1 MLLSAGRSE
10 LRMPTSGTNTRRI
23 AKNVGF
29 LYMRM
34 LVMMVISFITTRV
47 MLRAL
52 GVDNYGINN
61 VVGGLVSMFSM
72 LSASLS
78 GAVSRFFTFGLGKG
92 DMKHLRVVFSTSINI
107 HIVLAVIV
115 LVAIETV
122 GVWFLNHRMVIA
134 PDRLGAA
141 NWVLQCSTIVFAIN
155 LLSVPY
161 RAAII
166 AHERMSAFAYLTIF
180 DATAKLLIVCAI
192 YFYGGDKLKL
202 LAVLNIIPTL
212 IAQVIYWGYCK
223 RNFVECR
230 YECVYDKKLFG
241 EIFSFAGW
249 SFIGN
254 TAGLMKNEGVNVVI
268 NTFTGAAV
276 NAARG
281 IAMQVNGV
289 VMQFISNF
297 TMALNPQIIKDY
309 AAGQLERMHK
319 LMFQGTKLSYYIFMI
334 LSIPVIFEI
343 ETFLHVWLG
352 EVPAHT
358 VLFTRLVLVLSLA
371 EIVSHTLITA
381 QTATGKIKVYQ
392 MVVGGILLLNLPVS
406 YLLLRWGWFPEVT
419 VIVAIIISQLCLV
432 ARLWFLRRMIDFPVR
447 KFVVKV
453 YCNVLVVTLLSL
465 IVPTVCYLLMP
476 AGLVRFFVLCSLSVF
491 SSAVVI
497 YFVGCNREERVLI
510 GKAIRSVIAKFRRG

>member
-1 MLLSAGRSE
+1 MSD
-10 LRMPTSGTNTRRI
+10 PNTRRI
-23 AKNVGF
+23 AKNTAL
-29 LYMRM
+29 LYIRM

-47 MLRAL
+47 MLKAL

-107 HIVLAVIV
+107 HIVLAIIV
-115 LVAIETV
+115 LIAIETA

-141 NWVLQCSTIVFAIN
+141 NWVLQCSTIIFAIN

-180 DATAKLLIVCAI
+180 EATAKLLIVCAI

-202 LAVLNIIPTL
+202 LAMLNIIPA
-212 IAQVIYWGYCK
+212 IISQVIYWRYCK
-223 RNFVECR
+223 RNFIECR
-230 YECVYDKKLFG
+230 YQYVYDKKLFG

-254 TAGLMKNEGVNVVI
+254 TAGVMKNEGVNVVI
-268 NTFTGAAV
+268 NTFFGASI

-281 IAMQVNGV
+281 IAMQVNGM

-343 ETFLHVWLG
+343 ETFLQVWLD

-392 MVVGGILLLNLPVS
+392 MVVGGILLLNLPIS

-419 VIVAIIISQLCLV
+419 IIVAIIVSQLCLV
-432 ARLWFLRRMIDFPVR
+432 ARLCFLRKMIDLPVR
-447 KFVVKV
+447 RFIVEV
-453 YCNVLVVTLLSL
+453 YCNVIVVTAISL
-465 IVPTVCYLLMP
+465 IVPAICYVLMP
-476 AGLVRFFVLCSLSVF
+476 SGIVRFFTLCSLSIL
-491 SSAVVI
+491 SSAATI
-497 YFVGCNREERVLI
+497 YWVGCNRDDRAMVAKMA
-510 GKAIRSVIAKFRRG
+510 GSVISKFRRK

>member
-1 MLLSAGRSE
+1 
-10 LRMPTSGTNTRRI
+10 
-23 AKNVGF
+23 
-29 LYMRM
+29 
-34 LVMMVISFITTRV
+34 MMVIGFITTRV
-47 MLRAL
+47 MLNAL

-107 HIVLAVIV
+107 HIVLAAIV
-115 LVAIETV
+115 LIAIETV

-134 PDRLGAA
+134 PDRLEAA
-141 NWVLQCSTIVFAIN
+141 NWVLQCSTVIFAIN

-166 AHERMSAFAYLTIF
+166 AHERISAFAYLTIF

-202 LAVLNIIPTL
+202 FAVLNTLPAIIS
-212 IAQVIYWGYCK
+212 QVIYWRYCK
-223 RNFVECR
+223 RSFVECN
-230 YECVYDKKLFG
+230 YQCVFDKKLFG

-268 NTFTGAAV
+268 NTFFGASI
-276 NAARG
+276 NTARG
-281 IAMQVNGV
+281 IAMQVNGM

-334 LSIPVIFEI
+334 LSIPIMFEI
-343 ETFLHVWLG
+343 EAFLQVWLG
-352 EVPAHT
+352 EVPEHT
-358 VLFTRLVLVLSLA
+358 VFFTRLVLVLSLA
-371 EIVSHTLITA
+371 EIISHTLITA

-392 MVVGGILLLNLPVS
+392 MVVGGILLLNLPIS
-406 YLLLRWGWFPEVT
+406 YLLLRWGYFPEVT
-419 VIVAIIISQLCLV
+419 VIVAIIVSQLCLV
-432 ARLWFLRRMIDFPVR
+432 ARLWFLRRMIDFPVGR
-447 KFVVKV
+447 FIAKV
-453 YCNVLVVTLLSL
+453 YCNVIVVTLLSL
-465 IVPTVCYLLMP
+465 IVPSVCYVLMP
-476 AGLVRFFVLCSLSVF
+476 AGITRFFVLCGLSVL
-491 SSAVVI
+491 SSAAVI
-497 YFVGCNREERVLI
+497 YFVGCNREERAMIVK
-510 GKAIRSVIAKFRRG
+510 GAQSVIAKLRRR

>member
-1 MLLSAGRSE
+1 MSD
-10 LRMPTSGTNTRRI
+10 PNTRRI
-23 AKNVGF
+23 AKNTGL
-29 LYMRM
+29 LYIRM
-34 LVMMVISFITTRV
+34 LVMMVIGFITTRV
-47 MLRAL
+47 MLNAL

-107 HIVLAVIV
+107 HIVLAAIV
-115 LVAIETV
+115 LIAIETV

-134 PDRLGAA
+134 PDRLEAA
-141 NWVLQCSTIVFAIN
+141 NWVLQCSTVIFAIN

-202 LAVLNIIPTL
+202 FAVLNILPAI
-212 IAQVIYWGYCK
+212 ISQAIYWRYCK
-223 RNFVECR
+223 RSFVECN
-230 YECVYDKKLFG
+230 YQCVFDKKLFG

-268 NTFTGAAV
+268 NTFFGASI
-276 NAARG
+276 NTARG
-281 IAMQVNGV
+281 IAMQVNGM

-334 LSIPVIFEI
+334 LSIPIMFEI
-343 ETFLHVWLG
+343 EAFLQVWLG
-352 EVPAHT
+352 EVPEHT
-358 VLFTRLVLVLSLA
+358 VFFTRLVLVLSLA
-371 EIVSHTLITA
+371 EIISHTLITA

-406 YLLLRWGWFPEVT
+406 YLLLRWGCFPEVT
-419 VIVAIIISQLCLV
+419 VIVAIIVSQLCLV
-432 ARLWFLRRMIDFPVR
+432 ARLWFLRRMIDFPVGG
-447 KFVVKV
+447 FFTKV
-453 YCNVLVVTLLSL
+453 YCNVIVVTLLSL
-465 IVPTVCYLLMP
+465 IVPSVCYVLMP
-476 AGLVRFFVLCSLSVF
+476 AGITRFFVLCGLSVL
-491 SSAVVI
+491 SSAAVI
-497 YFVGCNREERVLI
+497 YFVGCNCEERAMIV
-510 GKAIRSVIAKFRRG
+510 KAVQSVIAKLRRR

>member
-1 MLLSAGRSE
+1 MSD
-10 LRMPTSGTNTRRI
+10 PNTRRI
-23 AKNVGF
+23 AKNTAL
-29 LYMRM
+29 LYIRM

-47 MLRAL
+47 MLKAL

-107 HIVLAVIV
+107 HIVLAIIV
-115 LVAIETV
+115 LIAIETA

-141 NWVLQCSTIVFAIN
+141 NWVLQCSTIIFAIN

-202 LAVLNIIPTL
+202 LAMLNIIPA
-212 IAQVIYWGYCK
+212 IISQVIYWRYCK
-223 RNFVECR
+223 RNFIECH
-230 YECVYDKKLFG
+230 YQYVYDKKLFG

-254 TAGLMKNEGVNVVI
+254 TAGVMKNEGVNVVI
-268 NTFTGAAV
+268 NTFFGASI

-281 IAMQVNGV
+281 IAMQVNGM

-343 ETFLHVWLG
+343 ETFLQVWLD

-392 MVVGGILLLNLPVS
+392 MVVGGILLLNLPIS

-419 VIVAIIISQLCLV
+419 VIVAIIVSQLCLV
-432 ARLWFLRRMIDFPVR
+432 ARLCFLRKMIDLPVR
-447 KFVVKV
+447 RFIVEV
-453 YCNVLVVTLLSL
+453 YCNVIVVTAISL
-465 IVPTVCYLLMP
+465 IVPAICYVLMP
-476 AGLVRFFVLCSLSVF
+476 SGIVRFFTLCSLSVL
-491 SSAVVI
+491 SSAATI
-497 YFVGCNREERVLI
+497 YWVGCNRDDRAMVAKMA
-510 GKAIRSVIAKFRRG
+510 GSVISKFRRK

>member
-1 MLLSAGRSE
+1 MSDQ
-10 LRMPTSGTNTRRI
+10 NTHRI
-23 AKNVGF
+23 AKNTGL
-29 LYMRM
+29 LYIRM
-34 LVMMVISFITTRV
+34 LVMMVIGFITTRV
-47 MLRAL
+47 MLQAL

-78 GAVSRFFTFGLGKG
+78 GAVSRFFTFGLGRG

-107 HIVLAVIV
+107 HIVLAAIV
-115 LVAIETV
+115 LIAIETV
-122 GVWFLNHRMVIA
+122 GVWFLNHRMMIA

-141 NWVLQCSTIVFAIN
+141 NWVLQCSTVIFAIN

-180 DATAKLLIVCAI
+180 EATAKLLIVCAI

-202 LAVLNIIPTL
+202 LTMLNIIPAITS
-212 IAQVIYWGYCK
+212 QVIYWRYCK
-223 RNFVECR
+223 HHFVECR
-230 YECVYDKKLFG
+230 YQYVYDKKLFG

-254 TAGLMKNEGVNVVI
+254 TAGVMKNEGVNVVI
-268 NTFTGAAV
+268 NTFFGASI

-281 IAMQVNGV
+281 IAMQVNSM

-309 AAGQLERMHK
+309 AAGKLERMHK
-319 LMFQGTKLSYYIFMI
+319 LMFLGTRLSYYIFMI
-334 LSIPVIFEI
+334 LSIPIIFEI
-343 ETFLHVWLG
+343 EIFLQVWLG

-358 VLFTRLVLVLSLA
+358 ILFTRLVLVLSLA
-371 EIVSHTLITA
+371 EIISYTLITA
-381 QTATGKIKVYQ
+381 QNATGKIKVYQ
-392 MVVGGILLLNLPVS
+392 MVVGGVLLLNLPIS
-406 YLLLRWGWFPEVT
+406 YLLLRWGCFPEVT
-419 VIVAIIISQLCLV
+419 VIVAIIVSQLCLI
-432 ARLWFLRRMIDFPVR
+432 ARLWFLRGMIDFPVR
-447 KFVVKV
+447 TFLVKV
-453 YCNVLVVTLLSL
+453 YCNVIAVTLLSL
-465 IVPTVCYLLMP
+465 IVPVTCYMLIP
-476 AGLVRFFVLCSLSVF
+476 PGAERFFVLCSLSVL

-497 YFVGCNREERVLI
+497 YFVGCNQEERTMIVKVAQSI
-510 GKAIRSVIAKFRRG
+510 TAKLRHR

>member
-1 MLLSAGRSE
+1 
-10 LRMPTSGTNTRRI
+10 
-23 AKNVGF
+23 
-29 LYMRM
+29 
-34 LVMMVISFITTRV
+34 MMVIGFITTRV
-47 MLRAL
+47 MLNAL

-107 HIVLAVIV
+107 HIVLAAIV
-115 LVAIETV
+115 LIAIETV

-134 PDRLGAA
+134 PDRLEAA
-141 NWVLQCSTIVFAIN
+141 NWVLQCSTVIFAIN

-202 LAVLNIIPTL
+202 FAVLNTLPAIISQ
-212 IAQVIYWGYCK
+212 AIYWRYCK
-223 RNFVECR
+223 RSFVECN
-230 YECVYDKKLFG
+230 YQCVFDKKLFG

-268 NTFTGAAV
+268 NTFFGASI
-276 NAARG
+276 NTARG
-281 IAMQVNGV
+281 IAMQVNGM

-334 LSIPVIFEI
+334 LSIPIMFEI
-343 ETFLHVWLG
+343 EAFLQVWLG
-352 EVPAHT
+352 EVPEHT
-358 VLFTRLVLVLSLA
+358 VFFTRLVLVLSLA
-371 EIVSHTLITA
+371 EIISHTLITA

-392 MVVGGILLLNLPVS
+392 MVVGGILLLNLPIS
-406 YLLLRWGWFPEVT
+406 YLLLRWGYFPEVT
-419 VIVAIIISQLCLV
+419 VIVAIIVSQLCLV
-432 ARLWFLRRMIDFPVR
+432 ARLWFLRRMIDFPVGR
-447 KFVVKV
+447 FIAKV
-453 YCNVLVVTLLSL
+453 YCNVIVVTLLSL
-465 IVPTVCYLLMP
+465 IVPSVCYVLMP
-476 AGLVRFFVLCSLSVF
+476 AGITRFFVLCGLSVL
-491 SSAVVI
+491 SSAAVI
-497 YFVGCNREERVLI
+497 YFVGCNREERAMIVK
-510 GKAIRSVIAKFRRG
+510 GAQSVIAKLRRR

>member
-1 MLLSAGRSE
+1 MTDSS
-10 LRMPTSGTNTRRI
+10 TRRI
-23 AKNVGF
+23 AKNTGL
-29 LYMRM
+29 LYIRM
-34 LVMMVISFITTRV
+34 LVMMVISFITARV
-47 MLRAL
+47 MLKAL

-92 DMKHLRVVFSTSINI
+92 DMKHLREVFATSINI
-107 HIVLAVIV
+107 HIVLAVVV
-115 LVAIETV
+115 LIAIETV
-122 GVWFLNHRMVIA
+122 GVWFLNHRMVI
-134 PDRLGAA
+134 PDGRLGAA
-141 NWVLQCSTIVFAIN
+141 NWVLQCSTIIFAIN

-202 LAVLNIIPTL
+202 LAVLNILPAL
-212 IAQVIYWGYCK
+212 ISQFIYWRYCK

-230 YECVYDKKLFG
+230 YERVYDKKLFA

-268 NTFTGAAV
+268 NTFTSSAI

-281 IAMQVNGV
+281 IAMQVNGM

-309 AAGQLERMHK
+309 AAGQLERMHR

-334 LSIPVIFEI
+334 LSIPIMFES
-343 ETFLHVWLG
+343 EAFLQVWLG

-371 EIVSHTLITA
+371 EIISHTLITA

-406 YLLLRWGWFPEVT
+406 YLLLRWGCLPEVT
-419 VIVAIIISQLCLV
+419 VIVAIIVSQLCLV
-432 ARLWFLRRMIDFPVR
+432 ARLWFLRRMIDFPVGR
-447 KFVVKV
+447 FITKV
-453 YCNVLVVTLLSL
+453 YCNVIVVTLLSL
-465 IVPTVCYLLMP
+465 IVPGVCYMLMP
-476 AGLVRFFVLCSLSVF
+476 AGYMRFFVLCSLSVL
-491 SSAVVI
+491 SSAATI
-497 YFVGCNREERVLI
+497 YFVGCTREERALVVRAFDSI
-510 GKAIRSVIAKFRRG
+510 ITKIRRR

>member
-1 MLLSAGRSE
+1 MSD
-10 LRMPTSGTNTRRI
+10 PNTRRI
-23 AKNVGF
+23 AKNTGL
-29 LYMRM
+29 LYIRM
-34 LVMMVISFITTRV
+34 LVMMVIGFITTRV
-47 MLRAL
+47 MLNAL

-107 HIVLAVIV
+107 HIVLAAIV
-115 LVAIETV
+115 LIAIETV

-134 PDRLGAA
+134 PDRLEAA
-141 NWVLQCSTIVFAIN
+141 NWVLQCSTVIFAIN

-202 LAVLNIIPTL
+202 FAVLNILPAI
-212 IAQVIYWGYCK
+212 ISQAVYWRYCK
-223 RNFVECR
+223 RSFVECN
-230 YECVYDKKLFG
+230 YQCVFDKKLFG

-268 NTFTGAAV
+268 NTFFGASI
-276 NAARG
+276 NTARG
-281 IAMQVNGV
+281 IAMQVNGM

-334 LSIPVIFEI
+334 LSIPIMFEI
-343 ETFLHVWLG
+343 EAFLQVWLG
-352 EVPAHT
+352 EVPEHT
-358 VLFTRLVLVLSLA
+358 VFFTRLVLVLSLA
-371 EIVSHTLITA
+371 EIISHTLITA

-406 YLLLRWGWFPEVT
+406 YLLLRWGYFPEVT
-419 VIVAIIISQLCLV
+419 VIVAIIVSQLCLV
-432 ARLWFLRRMIDFPVR
+432 ARLWFLRRMIDFPVGR
-447 KFVVKV
+447 FITKV
-453 YCNVLVVTLLSL
+453 YCNVIVVTLLSL
-465 IVPTVCYLLMP
+465 IVPSVCYVLMP
-476 AGLVRFFVLCSLSVF
+476 SGVTRFFVLCGLSVL
-491 SSAVVI
+491 SSAAAI
-497 YFVGCNREERVLI
+497 YFVGCNREERTMIV
-510 GKAIRSVIAKFRRG
+510 KATQSVIAKLRRR

>member
-1 MLLSAGRSE
+1 MSD
-10 LRMPTSGTNTRRI
+10 PNTHRI
-23 AKNVGF
+23 VKNTGF
-29 LYMRM
+29 LYIRM
-34 LVMMVISFITTRV
+34 LVMMVIGFITTRV
-47 MLRAL
+47 MLEAL

-115 LVAIETV
+115 LVAIETA

-134 PDRLGAA
+134 PDRLDAA
-141 NWVLQCSTIVFAIN
+141 NWVLQCSTIIFAIN

-166 AHERMSAFAYLTIF
+166 AHERMSAFVYLTIF
-180 DATAKLLIVCAI
+180 DATAKLLIVCAV

-202 LAVLNIIPTL
+202 LAVLNIIPT
-212 IAQVIYWGYCK
+212 IISQVIYWRYCK
-223 RNFVECR
+223 HNFVECR
-230 YECVYDKKLFG
+230 YQYVYDKKLFA

-268 NTFTGAAV
+268 NLFAGTAINT
-276 NAARG
+276 ARG
-281 IAMQVNGV
+281 IAMQVNGI

-309 AAGQLERMHK
+309 ASGQLERMHK

-334 LSIPVIFEI
+334 LSIPIIFEI
-343 ETFLHVWLG
+343 EPFLQVWLG

-358 VLFTRLVLVLSLA
+358 VLFTRLVMVLSLA

-392 MVVGGILLLNLPVS
+392 MVVGGILLLNLPIS
-406 YLLLRWGWFPEVT
+406 YLLLRWGCFPEVT
-419 VIVAIIISQLCLV
+419 VVVAIIVSQLCLV
-432 ARLWFLRRMIDFPVR
+432 ARLCFLRKMIDLPVMEFI
-447 KFVVKV
+447 KKV
-453 YCNVLVVTLLSL
+453 YCNVIVVTAISL
-465 IVPTVCYLLMP
+465 IVPAVCYLLISP
-476 AGLVRFFVLCSLSVF
+476 GIVRFFVLCSLSVL
-491 SSAVVI
+491 SSIATI
-497 YFVGCNREERVLI
+497 YFVGCNHDDRAMVVKMVE
-510 GKAIRSVIAKFRRG
+510 GVISKLRRR

>member
-1 MLLSAGRSE
+1 MLDS
-10 LRMPTSGTNTRRI
+10 NTHRI
-23 AKNVGF
+23 AKNTAF
-29 LYMRM
+29 LYIRM

-47 MLRAL
+47 MLKAL

-107 HIVLAVIV
+107 HIVLAFIV
-115 LVAIETV
+115 LTAIETV

-134 PDRLGAA
+134 PERLGAA
-141 NWVLQCSTIVFAIN
+141 NWVLQCSTAIFAIN

-180 DATAKLLIVCAI
+180 EATAKLLIVCAI

-202 LAVLNIIPTL
+202 LAMLNIIPA
-212 IAQVIYWGYCK
+212 IISQIIYWRYCK
-223 RNFVECR
+223 HNFVECN
-230 YECVYDKKLFG
+230 YQYVYDKKLFG

-254 TAGLMKNEGVNVVI
+254 TAGVMKNEGVNVVI
-268 NTFTGAAV
+268 NTFFGASI

-281 IAMQVNGV
+281 IAMQVNGM

-343 ETFLHVWLG
+343 ETFLQVWLG

-358 VLFTRLVLVLSLA
+358 VFFTRLVLALSLA

-392 MVVGGILLLNLPVS
+392 MVVGGILLLNLPIS

-419 VIVAIIISQLCLV
+419 VIVAIIVSQLCLV
-432 ARLWFLRRMIDFPVR
+432 ARLWFLRRMINFPVR
-447 KFVVKV
+447 KFITKV
-453 YCNVLVVTLLSL
+453 YCNVITVTLLSL
-465 IVPTVCYLLMP
+465 IVPTTCYILMP
-476 AGLVRFFVLCSLSVF
+476 AGVERFFVLCSLSVL
-491 SSAVVI
+491 SSAAAI
-497 YFVGCNREERVLI
+497 YFVGCNCEERTMIV
-510 GKAIRSVIAKFRRG
+510 KAIKSVTAKLCHR

>member
-1 MLLSAGRSE
+1 MSD
-10 LRMPTSGTNTRRI
+10 PNTRRI
-23 AKNVGF
+23 AKNTGL

-34 LVMMVISFITTRV
+34 LVMMVIGFVTTRV
-47 MLRAL
+47 MLKAL

-115 LVAIETV
+115 LLAIETV

-134 PDRLGAA
+134 PDRLDAA
-141 NWVLQCSTIVFAIN
+141 NWVLQCSTLIFAVN

-202 LAVLNIIPTL
+202 LAVLNIIPA
-212 IAQVIYWGYCK
+212 IISQVIYWRYCK
-223 RNFVECR
+223 RNFVECN
-230 YECVYDKKLFG
+230 YQCVYDKKLFG

-268 NTFTGAAV
+268 NTFFGTSI
-276 NAARG
+276 NTARG
-281 IAMQVNGV
+281 IAMQVNGI

-309 AAGQLERMHK
+309 ASGQLERMHK

-334 LSIPVIFEI
+334 LSIPIIFEI
-343 ETFLHVWLG
+343 EAFLQVWLG

-371 EIVSHTLITA
+371 EIISYMLITA

-392 MVVGGILLLNLPVS
+392 IVVGGILLLNLPVS

-419 VIVAIIISQLCLV
+419 VIVAIIVSQLCLV
-432 ARLWFLRRMIDFPVR
+432 ARLWFLRRMIDFPVG
-447 KFVVKV
+447 KFVTKV
-453 YCNVLVVTLLSL
+453 YCNVVVVTLLSL
-465 IVPTVCYLLMP
+465 IVPAVCYVLMP
-476 AGLVRFFVLCSLSVF
+476 SGVARFFVLCSLSVV
-491 SSAVVI
+491 SSAAAI
-497 YFVGCNREERVLI
+497 YFVGCNREERVMI
-510 GKAIRSVIAKFRRG
+510 GKAIGSVIAKLRHR

>member
-1 MLLSAGRSE
+1 MSD
-10 LRMPTSGTNTRRI
+10 PNTRRI
-23 AKNVGF
+23 AKNTAL
-29 LYMRM
+29 LYIRM

-47 MLRAL
+47 MLKAL

-107 HIVLAVIV
+107 HIVLAIIV
-115 LVAIETV
+115 LIAIETA

-141 NWVLQCSTIVFAIN
+141 NWVLQCSTIIFAIN

-202 LAVLNIIPTL
+202 LAMLNIIPA
-212 IAQVIYWGYCK
+212 IISQVIYWRYCK
-223 RNFVECR
+223 RNFIECR
-230 YECVYDKKLFG
+230 YQYVYDKKLFG

-254 TAGLMKNEGVNVVI
+254 TAGVMKNEGVNVVI
-268 NTFTGAAV
+268 NTFFGASI

-281 IAMQVNGV
+281 IAMQVNGM

-343 ETFLHVWLG
+343 ETFLQVWLD

-392 MVVGGILLLNLPVS
+392 MVVGGILLLNLPIS

-419 VIVAIIISQLCLV
+419 VIVAIIVSQLCLV
-432 ARLWFLRRMIDFPVR
+432 ARLCFLRKMIDLPVR
-447 KFVVKV
+447 RFIVEV
-453 YCNVLVVTLLSL
+453 YCNVIVVTAISL
-465 IVPTVCYLLMP
+465 IVPAICYVLMP
-476 AGLVRFFVLCSLSVF
+476 SGIVRFFTLCSLSIL
-491 SSAVVI
+491 SSAATI
-497 YFVGCNREERVLI
+497 YWVGCNRDDRAMVAKMA
-510 GKAIRSVIAKFRRG
+510 GSVISKFRRK

>member
-1 MLLSAGRSE
+1 
-10 LRMPTSGTNTRRI
+10 
-23 AKNVGF
+23 
-29 LYMRM
+29 
-34 LVMMVISFITTRV
+34 MMVISFITTRV
-47 MLRAL
+47 MLKAL

-107 HIVLAVIV
+107 HIVLATIV
-115 LVAIETV
+115 LIAIETA

-134 PDRLGAA
+134 PERLEAA
-141 NWVLQCSTIVFAIN
+141 NWVLQCSTIIFAIN

-166 AHERMSAFAYLTIF
+166 AHERMSAFAYMTIF
-180 DATAKLLIVCAI
+180 EAVAKLLIVCAI
-192 YFYGGDKLKL
+192 YYYNGDKLIL
-202 LAVLNIIPTL
+202 LTMLNVIPALVTQL
-212 IAQVIYWGYCK
+212 IYWRYCK
-223 RNFVECR
+223 RSFVECN
-230 YECVYDKKLFG
+230 YQYVYDKKLFG

-268 NTFTGAAV
+268 NTFFGTSI
-276 NAARG
+276 NTARG
-281 IAMQVNGV
+281 IAMQVNGM

-319 LMFQGTKLSYYIFMI
+319 LMFQGTRLSYYIFMI
-334 LSIPVIFEI
+334 LSIPIIFEI
-343 ETFLHVWLG
+343 DTFLQVWLD
-352 EVPAHT
+352 EVPTHT

-371 EIVSHTLITA
+371 EIISHTLITA

-406 YLLLRWGWFPEVT
+406 YLLLRWGCFPEVT
-419 VIVAIIISQLCLV
+419 VIVAIVVSQLCLV
-432 ARLWFLRRMIDFPVR
+432 ARLWFLRRMIDLPVR
-447 KFVVKV
+447 RFIIEV
-453 YCNVLVVTLLSL
+453 YCNVIVVTAISL
-465 IVPTVCYLLMP
+465 IVPTVCYVLMSP
-476 AGLVRFFVLCSLSVF
+476 GPVRFFVLCSLSVL
-491 SSAVVI
+491 SSVATI
-497 YFVGCNREERVLI
+497 YWVGCNRDDRAMVVKMV
-510 GKAIRSVIAKFRRG
+510 GGVISKLRHA